1 IDENETVGDLK
12 NAIKAQKPNGLK
24 YVDAD
29 KLQLFLSKKGDGWLQ
44 SKELAMVQEEEAK
57 TPMGF
62 ERVPM
67 MDATWVIQDVLA
79 EMPNPQSRQIHVLVV
94 VPGHVRVNT
103 EQDTNGGRSTV
114 NASYLPYW
122 WSLQSLFWPTERT
135 HPTKK
140 DV

>member
-1 IDENETVGDLK
+1 MVKLFCAIVGVAGSAFPVDIDENETVGDLK

-94 VPGHVRVNT
+94 VPGH
-103 EQDTNGGRSTV
+103 
-114 NASYLPYW
+114 
-122 WSLQSLFWPTERT
+122 
-135 HPTKK
+135 
-140 DV
+140 